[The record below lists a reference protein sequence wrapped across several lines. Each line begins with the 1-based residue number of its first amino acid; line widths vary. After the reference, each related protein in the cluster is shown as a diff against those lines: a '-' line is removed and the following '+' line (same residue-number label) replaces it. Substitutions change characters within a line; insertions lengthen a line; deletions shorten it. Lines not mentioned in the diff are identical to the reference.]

1 MLFKEASRWL
11 TPVLTVS
18 MLRLVA
24 TEAAQPDS
32 RNWPN
37 KLPRSDW
44 SGLARAPEKRLIAE
58 MSSDEQSPSLTL
70 QRLIR
75 KATGGVYQSLASFE
89 ANQTNIAL
97 EVRINDT
104 SQL

>member
-24 TEAAQPDS
+24 TEAAQLDS

-37 KLPRSDW
+37 NYHDLNIPGSP
-44 SGLARAPEKRLIAE
+44 GL
-58 MSSDEQSPSLTL
+58 
-70 QRLIR
+70 R
-75 KATGGVYQSLASFE
+75 KKG
-89 ANQTNIAL
+89 
-97 EVRINDT
+97 
-104 SQL
+104 